1 MERETCMSD
10 HQSTNNEK
18 TGVTSLFS
26 PKSSDE
32 PKNHNDD
39 NDPIAAFSSKLLDRS
54 DSLVYAIV
62 GVCFFLS
69 GLFALGYSFWQFGE
83 TILNVSGIVAQATV
97 AHNPTTAQEV
107 VAGAIIQLISDLLLV
122 LIIMEVLGTVVHYL
136 KSHITSLHPFLFIGI
151 ISATRGILSIGARLS
166 VEGTSVPSQEFTRSM
181 IELGVNAAVILA
193 LGITLK
199 LLGKSTT
206 G

>member
-1 MERETCMSD
+1 MSD
-10 HQSTNNEK
+10 HQATNSNEQI
-18 TGVTSLFS
+18 GVTSMLS
-26 PKSSDE
+26 PKSADE
-32 PKNHNDD
+32 SQEHEH
-39 NDPIAAFSSKLLDRS
+39 DPIAAFSSKLLDRS

-69 GLFALGYSFWQFGE
+69 GLFALGYSFWQFGSTLSNISGMIAE
-83 TILNVSGIVAQATV
+83 AVS
-97 AHNPTTAQEV
+97 AHNPTTPQEV
-107 VAGAIIQLISDLLLV
+107 IASAIIQLISDLLLV

-166 VEGTSVPSQEFTRSM
+166 IEGSSVPSQEFTRSM
-181 IELGVNAAVILA
+181 IELGVNAGVILA

-199 LLGKSTT
+199 LLGKHISD
-206 G
+206 

>member
-1 MERETCMSD
+1 M
-10 HQSTNNEK
+10 
-18 TGVTSLFS
+18 FS

-32 PKNHNDD
+32 PKNHDDD

-69 GLFALGYSFWQFGE
+69 GLFALGYSFWHFGE
-83 TILNVSGIVAQATV
+83 TILNISGIVAQAT
-97 AHNPTTAQEV
+97 ATHNPMTTQEV

-136 KSHITSLHPFLFIGI
+136 KSHVTSLHPFLFIGI

-166 VEGTSVPSQEFTRSM
+166 VEGSAVPSQEFIRSM
-181 IELGVNAAVILA
+181 IELGVNAGVILA

-199 LLGKSTT
+199 LLGKPTAD
-206 G
+206 

>member
-1 MERETCMSD
+1 MSD
-10 HQSTNNEK
+10 HQTTNNEK
-18 TGVTSLFS
+18 SGLTSMFS
-26 PKSSDE
+26 PNPSDE
-32 PKNHNDD
+32 PKNHDDD

-107 VAGAIIQLISDLLLV
+107 VASAIIQLISDLLLV

-199 LLGKSTT
+199 LLGRQTT
-206 G
+206 N

>member
-1 MERETCMSD
+1 MSD
-10 HQSTNNEK
+10 HQSTNDEK
-18 TGVTSLFS
+18 LGVTSMFS
-26 PKSSDE
+26 PNSSDE
-32 PKNHNDD
+32 PKHHDDD

-83 TILNVSGIVAQATV
+83 TILNVSGIVAQAT
-97 AHNPTTAQEV
+97 ATHNPTTAQEV
-107 VAGAIIQLISDLLLV
+107 VASAIIQLISDLLLV

-166 VEGTSVPSQEFTRSM
+166 VEGTSVPIQEFTRSM

-199 LLGKSTT
+199 LLGRQATN
-206 G
+206 

>member
-1 MERETCMSD
+1 M
-10 HQSTNNEK
+10 
-18 TGVTSLFS
+18 FS

-32 PKNHNDD
+32 PKNHDDD

-69 GLFALGYSFWQFGE
+69 GLFALGYSFWHFGE
-83 TILNVSGIVAQATV
+83 TILNISGMVAEAAS
-97 AHNPTTAQEV
+97 AHNPTTPQEV

-166 VEGTSVPSQEFTRSM
+166 VEGSAVPSQEFTRSM
-181 IELGVNAAVILA
+181 IELGVNAGVILA

-199 LLGKSTT
+199 LLGKPTAN
-206 G
+206 

>member
-1 MERETCMSD
+1 MSD
-10 HQSTNNEK
+10 HPITNHEETDLAST
-18 TGVTSLFS
+18 FP
-26 PKSSDE
+26 PKSLHK
-32 PKNHNDD
+32 PNNHDHD
-39 NDPIAAFSSKLLDRS
+39 LIAAFSSQLLDRS

-69 GLFALGYSFWQFGE
+69 GLFALGYSFWQFGG
-83 TILNVSGIVAQATV
+83 TIFNLSAVVADA
-97 AHNPTTAQEV
+97 AARHNPTTTQEV
-107 VAGAIIQLISDLLLV
+107 VASAIIQLISDLLLV

-166 VEGTSVPSQEFTRSM
+166 VEGSAVPTQEFTRSM
-181 IELGVNAAVILA
+181 IELGVNAGVILA

-199 LLGKSTT
+199 LLGKPTT
-206 G
+206 N

>member
-1 MERETCMSD
+1 MSD
-10 HQSTNNEK
+10 HQSPNNEK
-18 TGVTSLFS
+18 TGVTSMFS

-32 PKNHNDD
+32 PKNLDDD

-69 GLFALGYSFWQFGE
+69 GLFALGYSLWQFGG
-83 TILNVSGIVAQATV
+83 TILNISGIVAQATA
-97 AHNPTTAQEV
+97 AHNPMTAQEI
-107 VAGAIIQLISDLLLV
+107 VASAIIQLISGLLLV

-151 ISATRGILSIGARLS
+151 ISATRGILSISARLS
-166 VEGTSVPSQEFTRSM
+166 VEGTGVPSQEFIRSM

-199 LLGKSTT
+199 LLGKPTAD
-206 G
+206 